1 MENMPIYHM
10 IIGGRKVAAGS
21 TFEVHNPANGTVVGH
36 APNGTTGDLDA
47 AVASAKEAFA
57 SWSQTTDEERANVI
71 RAVSDVLQNNAEELA
86 QLLTAEQGKPLNGIG
101 SRFEVGLL
109 KDWAGHTASCSL
121 PIKIIQDDD
130 AGKVELHRKPLG
142 VVGSITPWNFPL
154 AIAIWH
160 ILPAIRT
167 GNTVVLKPSP
177 YTPLATLRMVEL
189 INEVLPAG
197 VLNVVT
203 SDDKAVNLGAE
214 MSRHEGIAKI
224 VFTGSSR
231 TGTKIMSSAA
241 DTMKRLTLELG
252 GNDAAIVLPDVDA
265 KAIAQGLY
273 FGAFFNNGQACAA
286 IKRLYVHE
294 DVYEDV
300 CDALV
305 AFAKNIK
312 TGPGT
317 EEDSIHGPMANQM
330 QFDIVSRLA
339 KAGATSGRVLLG
351 GNPDNGL
358 FFPVTLIADIDN
370 DNPLVQE
377 EQFGPVLPIIKY
389 STIDEAIAMANRNS
403 NGLGGSIW
411 SSGIVRARQLALRL
425 ESGTGW
431 VNQHGMLRP
440 DIPFGG
446 RKMSGLGVEFGE
458 EGLAA
463 YTDIQVVVSSGS

>member
-1 MENMPIYHM
+1 MMSEPSFAM
-10 IIGGRKVAAGS
+10 IIDGQKWATSS
-21 TFEVHNPANGTVVGH
+21 TFAVTNPATGAVIGH
-36 APNGTTGDLDA
+36 APNGQARDLDA
-47 AVASAKEAFA
+47 AVESAQKAFKT
-57 SWSQTTDEERANVI
+57 WSALPDHMRSEVI
-71 RAVSDVLQNNAEELA
+71 LKLSELLAENAEELA

-109 KDWAGHTASCSL
+109 KDWAIHTARSQL
-121 PIKIIQDDD
+121 PMKVIQDD
-130 AGKVELHRKPLG
+130 AQGKVELYHRPLG

-167 GNTVVLKPSP
+167 GNTVIVKPSP
-177 YTPLATLRMVEL
+177 HTPLATLRMVEL
-189 INEVLPAG
+189 MNEVLPAG

-203 SDDKAVNLGAE
+203 SDDQTSNLGAE
-214 MSRHEGIAKI
+214 MSAHKGIRKI
-224 VFTGSSR
+224 ILTGSSR
-231 TGTKIMSSAA
+231 TGTKVMASAA
-241 DTMKRLTLELG
+241 ETMKRLTLELG

-265 KAIAQGLY
+265 KAIAEGLF

-294 DVYEDV
+294 DVYEAV
-300 CDALV
+300 CTELA
-305 AFAKNIK
+305 AFARGIK

-317 EEDSIHGPMANQM
+317 EEDSILGPLANQM
-330 QFDIVSRLA
+330 QFDIVARLVKEGA
-339 KAGATSGRVLLG
+339 KEGRVLTG
-351 GNPDNGL
+351 GAPGEGL
-358 FFPVTLIADIDN
+358 FYPVTLIADVSDE
-370 DNPLVQE
+370 NPLVQE
-377 EQFGPVLPIIKY
+377 EQFGPVLPIIKFRN
-389 STIDEAIAMANRNS
+389 IDDAIAMANRND

-411 SSGIVRARQLALRL
+411 SSDVAAARQLVQRL

-458 EGLAA
+458 EGLAS
-463 YTDIQVVVSSGS
+463 YTDLQAVVSGAV

>member
-1 MENMPIYHM
+1 MENIPVYQM
-10 IIGGRKVAAGS
+10 IIGGKRVAADA
-21 TFEVHNPANGTVVGH
+21 TFDVQNPANGETIGR
-36 APNGTTGDLDA
+36 APNGLTRDLDA

-57 SWSQTTDEERANVI
+57 SWSQTTDAERVDAI
-71 RAVSDVLQNNAEELA
+71 RKVSDILQKNAEELA

-109 KDWAGHTASCSL
+109 KDWANHTASSSL
-121 PIKIIQDDD
+121 PIKVIQDDE

-167 GNTVVLKPSP
+167 GNTVVIKPSP
-177 YTPLATLRMVEL
+177 YTPLATIRMVEL
-189 INEVLPAG
+189 INEVLPPG

-203 SDDKAVNLGAE
+203 SDDKTSNLGAE
-214 MSRHEGIAKI
+214 MSSHKDIAKI
-224 VFTGSSR
+224 IFTGSSR

-241 DTMKRLTLELG
+241 DTMKRLTLEMG

-265 KAIAQGLY
+265 SAIAQGLY

-294 DVYEDV
+294 DVYDDV

-317 EEDSIHGPMANQM
+317 DEDSIHGPMANQM

-339 KAGATSGRVLLG
+339 KAGAMSGRVLLG

-358 FFPVTLIADIDN
+358 FFPVTLIADIDD

-377 EQFGPVLPIIKY
+377 EQFGPALPIIKY
-389 STIDEAIAMANRNS
+389 SSIDEAIAMANRNS

-411 SSGIVRARQLALRL
+411 SSDIAKARQLALRL

-440 DIPFGG
+440 DVPFGG

-463 YTDIQVVVSSGS
+463 YTDIQVVVS